1 MLPPWHPKHSF
12 NRLLAAHMKPLTSLF
27 LLLAAA
33 GCRTAAPQPIP
44 DAPPE
49 AADWVRAEPAKGGA
63 YLGLEVRENDS
74 GRLDDLFFE
83 AGVRVVRIDPHSPA
97 DAAGLRVGD
106 VVLSFDG
113 REMLEPE
120 SLEALLARGSA
131 QQEVT
136 LEVRREDTVFEV
148 PVKLRAKTGAVEG
161 EVVVQSRVDPVRS
174 RARWRTE
181 SNGVRLYASADD
193 APFPAAGVPVGAVVT
208 AIDGR
213 PVASAREWIR
223 LLLAEEPGSTVDV
236 GWIDTVGAVHVTNVR
251 LLDVPR
257 QVTAFGIPIVTHYDR
272 DFDADTTSFVLLD
285 LYVISLFR
293 YTREGQEQEW
303 RFLRWF
309 RTSTGVGELSE

>member
-1 MLPPWHPKHSF
+1 
-12 NRLLAAHMKPLTSLF
+12 MKLFTSLF
-27 LLLAAA
+27 VLVAAV
-33 GCRTAAPQPIP
+33 GCRTAAPQRIP

-49 AADWVRAEPAKGGA
+49 AADWVRAAPAADGA
-63 YLGLEVRENDS
+63 YLGLEARENDS
-74 GRLDDLFFE
+74 GTLDDLFFE
-83 AGVRVVRIDPHSPA
+83 AGVRIVRIDPHSPA

-113 REMLEPE
+113 QELLEPE
-120 SLEALLARGSA
+120 SLEALVARGSA

-148 PVKLRAKTGAVEG
+148 PVKLRAKTGAVES

-208 AIDGR
+208 GLDGR
-213 PVASAREWIR
+213 SVASAREWIR
-223 LLLAEEPGSTVDV
+223 LLLAEAPGATVDV
-236 GWIDTVGAVHVTNVR
+236 DWIDATGATRETSVR

-257 QVTAFGIPIVTHYDR
+257 QVTGFGIPILTHYDR
-272 DFDADTTSFVLLD
+272 DFDADTTSYVLLD

-293 YTREGQEQEW
+293 YTREGQEKEW

-309 RTSTGVGELSE
+309 RTSTGIGELSE